1 MRVHD
6 SLIGLIIFI
15 GGICIC
21 ITASSF
27 PSQMDGSPGP
37 ALFPMVL
44 SGLFS
49 ICGAI
54 LFVKNFKTISASNL
68 FVRNLSLGGLINIL
82 IVIALII
89 FYGLAVETLGFL
101 LCMEVVLLALMLML
115 KTTFV
120 KALIVSVC
128 ATIVI
133 YLIFA
138 KASST
143 FIIMS
148 VYIFSWV
155 SPV

>member
-1 MRVHD
+1 MRIHD

-21 ITASSF
+21 YTASSF

-44 SGLFS
+44 SSLFS
-49 ICGAI
+49 LCGAI
-54 LFVKNFKTISASNL
+54 LFLKKFKTMSSSNL
-68 FVRNLSLGGLINIL
+68 FVRNLTMAGLVNIL
-82 IVIALII
+82 FVIVLII

-101 LCMEVVLLALMLML
+101 LCMVIILLALMLML
-115 KTTFV
+115 KTSLV

-138 KASST
+138 KGLL
-143 FIIMS
+143 
-148 VYIFSWV
+148 VPL
-155 SPV
+155 PVGLFAF

>member
-27 PSQMDGSPGP
+27 PS
-37 ALFPMVL
+37 

-138 KASST
+138 KGLLVPLPIGLFA
-143 FIIMS
+143 F
-148 VYIFSWV
+148 
-155 SPV
+155 

>member
-1 MRVHD
+1 MHLHYRFFVPFAN
-6 SLIGLIIFI
+6 GRK
-15 GGICIC
+15 
-21 ITASSF
+21 
-27 PSQMDGSPGP
+27 
-37 ALFPMVL
+37 
-44 SGLFS
+44 SGTCFVPD
-49 ICGAI
+49 AI

-138 KASST
+138 KGLLVPLPIGLFA
-143 FIIMS
+143 F
-148 VYIFSWV
+148 
-155 SPV
+155 

>member
-15 GGICIC
+15 GG
-21 ITASSF
+21 
-27 PSQMDGSPGP
+27 
-37 ALFPMVL
+37 
-44 SGLFS
+44 

-138 KASST
+138 KGLLVPLPIGLFA
-143 FIIMS
+143 F
-148 VYIFSWV
+148 
-155 SPV
+155 

>member
-1 MRVHD
+1 MRVHV

-49 ICGAI
+49 ICGAV
-54 LFVKNFKTISASNL
+54 LFIKNFKTISASNL

-120 KALIVSVC
+120 KALIVSIC

-138 KASST
+138 KGLL
-143 FIIMS
+143 
-148 VYIFSWV
+148 VPL
-155 SPV
+155 PVGLFAF